1 MRLLASY
8 LYRLKI
14 IDYTGTENQTFNVE
28 KQYKRVETK
37 DGYGNLF
44 FDFLGCVVDRAAYST
59 ALTNEEYGTKNDFD
73 KVILTTSDLLGGAD
87 VYRYLI
93 RISENKF
100 IKIMGNAAGCKD
112 YDNDTERDYN
122 AYKIVRVCRSHGII
136 KILAKRVL
144 WNIAAFD
151 EVMDN

>member
-1 MRLLASY
+1 MRLLASN

-14 IDYTGTENQTFNVE
+14 IYYTGTENQTFNVE

-37 DGYGNLF
+37 DRNGNPF

-87 VYRYLI
+87 VYRKLI
-93 RISENKF
+93 NISENQF

-136 KILAKRVL
+136 KILVKRVL